1 VPRRSASRRRA
12 VGFGGGVCMAVVM
25 LWAVASAAVLASQ
38 ETDEAASPDA
48 QALRHISPALVR

>member
-1 VPRRSASRRRA
+1 MNRPTVSCRRA
-12 VGFGGGVCMAVVM
+12 AALGSVRIAAVM

-38 ETDEAASPDA
+38 EAGEAASPDA